1 MSSETAA
8 TNRPALRLEQVR
20 LCREGRTVVSG
31 LTGSFLPGTLTA
43 VIGPNGAGK
52 STLLAALAGELPPC
66 EGHIVRAPGLRLG
79 YLPQATRLD
88 RHFPLQ
94 VQEVVAL
101 GLWPHTGPWGG
112 VDGRARQRVD
122 QALAEVGLVGLGQ
135 RPLQTLSTGQFQRM
149 LFARLLAQDAQLL
162 LLDEPFAAM
171 DERTT
176 AELLGLLQRWQAQ
189 GRTVVTVLHDLT
201 QVREHFSHT
210 LLLGGPSP
218 VWDRSTTVLQPA
230 TLIQAGYVT
239 AQEVR
244 CA

>member
-1 MSSETAA
+1 MLPKA
-8 TNRPALRLEQVR
+8 TLRPPALRLEQVR
-20 LCREGRTVVSG
+20 LCREGRTVLSG
-31 LTGSFLPGTLTA
+31 LNGSFLPGTLTA

-52 STLLAALAGELPPC
+52 STLLAALAGELPPS
-66 EGHIVRAPGLRLG
+66 EGRIVRAPGLRLG
-79 YLPQATRLD
+79 YLPQASRLD
-88 RHFPLQ
+88 RQFPLQ

-101 GLWPHTGPWGG
+101 GLWPHIGPWGG
-112 VDGRARQRVD
+112 MDGRARQRVD
-122 QALAEVGLVGLGQ
+122 QALAEVGLAGLGP

-149 LFARLLAQDAQLL
+149 LFARLLAQNAQLL

-189 GRTVVTVLHDLT
+189 GRTVVAVLHDLT

-218 VWDRSTTVLQPA
+218 VWNTTAAVLQPA
-230 TLIQAGYVT
+230 ALIQAGYAT

>member
-1 MSSETAA
+1 MSPETTAS
-8 TNRPALRLEQVR
+8 PPSLQLEQVR
-20 LCREGRTVVSG
+20 LCREGRTVLSA

-52 STLLAALAGELPPC
+52 STLLEALAGELAPS
-66 EGHIVRAPGLRLG
+66 EGRIVRAPGLRLG

-88 RHFPLQ
+88 RQFPLQ

-101 GLWPHTGPWGG
+101 GLWPHIGPWGG
-112 VDGRARQRVD
+112 LDGRARQRVD
-122 QALAEVGLVGLGQ
+122 QALTEVGLAGLGQ

-149 LFARLLAQDAQLL
+149 LFARLLAQEAQLL

-176 AELLGLLQRWQAQ
+176 VELLGLLQRWQAQ
-189 GRTVVTVLHDLT
+189 GRTVVAVLHDLT

-210 LLLGGPSP
+210 LLLGGAQP
-218 VWDRSTTVLQPA
+218 VWSTTAAALQPA
-230 TLIQAGYVT
+230 ALIQAGYAS
-239 AQEVR
+239 AQEAR